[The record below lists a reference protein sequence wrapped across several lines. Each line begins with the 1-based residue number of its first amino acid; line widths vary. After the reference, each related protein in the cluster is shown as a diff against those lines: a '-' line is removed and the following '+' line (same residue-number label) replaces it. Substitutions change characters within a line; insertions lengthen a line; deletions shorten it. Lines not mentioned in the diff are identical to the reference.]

1 MKSVSELTDFY
12 YKTLYPKLQMLE
24 KERAQVRSRV
34 LLSSGFIALI
44 ALFILGMLLKN
55 DVVSFDAIVILSFL
69 SMGIIS
75 FVAKLLLQDYT
86 KAFKQQIIKPLIHA
100 IDPQLHYLEN
110 NHLDQRKFEASTL
123 FSVPDRLSGNDHIS
137 GNIDGVPIEFSDIH
151 AEKKHKDSKGRTSWS
166 TIFRGLYIV
175 TDFPKN
181 FHGTTLVLP
190 DTAQKTFGDLLGG
203 WFQSHAIGR
212 GELVKMDDPAFEKE
226 FVVYA
231 SDQIE
236 ARYILS
242 HTLMQKIL
250 QLKNKSQHNVY
261 LSFKDNRLYIAI
273 YYDKDLFEPTLFSSL
288 LEYKVAIE
296 YIKTLNMT
304 LGLVEELKLN
314 QKLWSKR

>member
-55 DVVSFDAIVILSFL
+55 DVVSVDAIVILSFI

-100 IDPQLHYLEN
+100 IDANLNYLEN

-123 FSVPDRLSGNDHIS
+123 FSSPDRLSGNDHIS

-231 SDQIE
+231 NDQIE

>member
-100 IDPQLHYLEN
+100 IDANLNYLEN

-123 FSVPDRLSGNDHIS
+123 FSSPDRLSGNDHIS

-236 ARYILS
+236 AHYILS

-250 QLKNKSQHNVY
+250 QLKSKSQHNVY

>member
-1 MKSVSELTDFY
+1 MQSVSELTDFY

-100 IDPQLHYLEN
+100 IDANLNYLEN

-123 FSVPDRLSGNDHIS
+123 FSSPDRLSGNDHIS

-231 SDQIE
+231 NDQIE